1 MSLLMTVGTRLPSRF
16 SVTLAPLGF
25 ALLLA
30 GCLAQEADLRKVK
43 QELSGEL
50 ATLDKQEK
58 ELHSSI
64 KQARGDLDKLIN
76 DTRARLREDISNIR
90 EQELPRL
97 QGKQEELDHR
107 AGELRTK
114 LDDVRTGMSG
124 MQKRLEA
131 IERIQ
136 HDQTEVIKTDRDR
149 GQVDREQSRDE
160 QGKVAARLQKIETT
174 LQLYGQKVDERLDA
188 QDKAIA
194 SGQAKLAEGQAKLAE
209 GLAQRIDG
217 QNREFAGSLGEFRH
231 ALEKF
236 KAVMVELEGRANKSD
251 ERVHLA
257 DQRTKDLSAAVDRD
271 EKATTKHLSDVNKSI
286 ASITKTVETLG
297 DRLSIRD
304 QEQDRRLDEMNK
316 YVASI
321 VKTVETVG
329 DKLTA
334 RVQEQDQRLD
344 ELGKGLV
351 AVNSQMTGMT
361 QDHGALRHKPET
373 TPVPPS
379 ARGQKSVGP
388 APTELPR
395 EVRTEPAP
403 PSADGQ
409 SAQVAAGTQDGASA
423 APVPPAKEVSPAAS
437 SGRDVY
443 EEVYQKF
450 RQGNLDA
457 ARQGFTDFLVLY
469 PSSDLAPNAQYWL
482 GECFYGR
489 KDFKRAIDAFGRV
502 RTAYPTSEKV
512 PAAMLKEGFAYL
524 ALKDPKRGST
534 LLKQVV
540 HGFPKSP
547 EAGKASAKLSQL
559 RVSP

>member
-1 MSLLMTVGTRLPSRF
+1 MPHRDMPLRKTVGAKLPSRF
-16 SVTLAPLGF
+16 SVPLVPLGF

-30 GCLAQEADLRKVK
+30 GCLAQQADLREVEKGLTGK
-43 QELSGEL
+43 L

-76 DTRARLREDISNIR
+76 ETRARLREDISNIR

-107 AGELRTK
+107 AGGLRSE
-114 LDDVRTGMSG
+114 LDDVKAGMG
-124 MQKRLEA
+124 RMKKGLEA
-131 IERIQ
+131 IDRIQ
-136 HDQTEVIKTDRDR
+136 RDQTELIKTDRDR
-149 GQVDREQSRDE
+149 GHAEREQ
-160 QGKVAARLQKIETT
+160 ARAELGNLSEALKK
-174 LQLYGQKVDERLDA
+174 LGQAVDDRLGA
-188 QDKAIA
+188 QEKTIA
-194 SGQAKLAEGQAKLAE
+194 SAQAKAAE
-209 GLAQRIDG
+209 GLAHRIEA
-217 QNREFAGSLGEFRH
+217 QNKEFATSLGEFRG

-236 KAVMVELEGRANKSD
+236 KTVMVELEGRVNKSD
-251 ERVHLA
+251 ERTHLA

-297 DRLSIRD
+297 DRLSTRD

-329 DKLTA
+329 DRLTA
-334 RVQEQDQRLD
+334 RLQEQDQRLD

-361 QDHGALRHKPET
+361 QDHGPLRHRPESI
-373 TPVPPS
+373 VPAVPS
-379 ARGQKSVGP
+379 TRGQKSVGP
-388 APTELPR
+388 VLTELPR
-395 EVRTEPAP
+395 EVRAETAP
-403 PSADGQ
+403 SSADGK
-409 SAQVAAGTQDGASA
+409 SAQVAAGAQDGGTTAAVSA
-423 APVPPAKEVSPAAS
+423 TKDVSPAAS

-524 ALKDPKRGST
+524 ALKDAKRGST

-547 EAGKASAKLSQL
+547 EAEKASAKLSQL
-559 RVSP
+559 SVSP